1 MFRFS
6 LKKIICWGW
15 AAFFGIFLNA
25 GEALLFAQ
33 TISHSGGSNY
43 TLVERTNLRQYVN
56 GKYVGLTSREV
67 RSFIFQEDEDG
78 STVYYSGDFYVEQD
92 TVRKMQTVGSGIHD
106 AIPSSFS
113 IASDGRLTMGT
124 DNGFPSFRSFPVFP
138 LKEIAP
144 GDQWKGESVRAVDPL
159 NNGTITR
166 IPMTVLY
173 TYVGRETYKGQ
184 EVYRIKCQWATRYGI
199 SYWDWGGDQD
209 LKSATGSHNGYVL
222 VSVENG
228 SMVFMT
234 DTVDESFIYKDG
246 TKVDYKGTILNFT
259 EYPVSYGHEEI
270 LDSLKKMGA
279 VIAKSDAKDSEKTE
293 KTLATAK
300 AGDKSEGTSDSGKTV
315 VENKTSGTTKT
326 DENGAAKTDKNGD
339 TKASESKKDSSSSKA
354 SENGTTKASDKSKD
368 NESSKGTASSKTG
381 ESAKTGESTKD
392 NGAAKDS
399 GNSDAEKERQIQES
413 LAKSESKILV
423 EETDAGVKLSIH
435 DLKFKA
441 DSDELMPGESK
452 RLDEIAA
459 VLKKLPSSMFLVEGH
474 TADTGYKEGEQ
485 KVSTARARK
494 IAQELAKRGIDEGR
508 FICKGVGATKPIA
521 SNSTAEGKAMNR
533 RVEITILE

>member
-1 MFRFS
+1 MLKSSRKNLVYVFAVLSAIFS
-6 LKKIICWGW
+6 VSGGSSLW
-15 AAFFGIFLNA
+15 AQSLR
-25 GEALLFAQ
+25 
-33 TISHSGGSNY
+33 HSGGSNY

-67 RSFIFQEDEDG
+67 RSFIFQEDDDG

-113 IASDGRLTMGT
+113 ISSDGRLTMET
-124 DNGFPSFRSFPVFP
+124 DNGYPTFRSFPVFP
-138 LKEIAP
+138 KEEISA
-144 GDQWKGESVRAVDPL
+144 GAQWKGESFRAVDPL
-159 NNGTITR
+159 NNGVITR

-173 TYVGRETYKGQ
+173 TFVGRENYKGQ
-184 EVYRIKCQWATRYGI
+184 EVYRIKCEWATRYGI
-199 SYWDWGGDQD
+199 SYWDFGGDLN

-228 SMVFMT
+228 AMVFMW
-234 DTVDESFIYKDG
+234 DNVDESFIYKDG

-279 VIAKSDAKDSEKTE
+279 VIAKSDEKDVATNDEKDS
-293 KTLATAK
+293 LS
-300 AGDKSEGTSDSGKTV
+300 SEGKTI
-315 VENKTSGTTKT
+315 EEKKR
-326 DENGAAKTDKNGD
+326 DI
-339 TKASESKKDSSSSKA
+339 SEALS
-354 SENGTTKASDKSKD
+354 
-368 NESSKGTASSKTG
+368 
-381 ESAKTGESTKD
+381 
-392 NGAAKDS
+392 
-399 GNSDAEKERQIQES
+399 
-413 LAKSESKILV
+413 KSESKILV
-423 EETDAGVKLSIH
+423 EETDAGVKLSLH

-441 DSDELMPGESK
+441 DSDELMPGETK

-474 TADTGYKEGEQ
+474 TADTGYKEGEMN
-485 KVSTARARK
+485 VSTARARR
-494 IAQELAKRGIDEGR
+494 IAMELAKRGVDEGR
-508 FICKGVGATKPIA
+508 FICKGLGASKPVA
-521 SNSTAEGKAMNR
+521 SNDTAEGKAMNR